1 MQFGYFENVDVVFFS
16 KRWSILSSQFSMYG
30 FNFSKH
36 SWQKKVASQI
46 LDVADAN
53 FLKFLQTNINNNK

>member
-1 MQFGYFENVDVVFFS
+1 MSFFFRSADQFCPANF
-16 KRWSILSSQFSMYG
+16 RCMASIFQNTLD
-30 FNFSKH
+30 K
-36 SWQKKVASQI
+36 KKVASQI